1 MLASFR
7 LTLSWNE
14 YNWGARSIKSYWEII
29 THKGLQPHNPCSRCA
44 VAGAQINQWSFEEI
58 YQGGP
63 AGRAKTQFS
72 SQGGNLNIHKN
83 MGSIDVNRV
92 WSCLIQIASART
104 QPEPP
109 WLQLNCEC
117 CFTPAPSEGADI
129 NVTPIKAI
137 GNVHW
142 ILQMLSDLRWAVW
155 MVNIT

>member
-1 MLASFR
+1 MNTIGGRDRSKATGKSSPIRGCRATALA
-7 LTLSWNE
+7 
-14 YNWGARSIKSYWEII
+14 
-29 THKGLQPHNPCSRCA
+29 A
-44 VAGAQINQWSFEEI
+44 VALWQEPKSTSEASKRFIREVQL
-58 YQGGP
+58 GGP
-63 AGRAKTQFS
+63 KPNS
-72 SQGGNLNIHKN
+72 HLKGGNLNIHKN